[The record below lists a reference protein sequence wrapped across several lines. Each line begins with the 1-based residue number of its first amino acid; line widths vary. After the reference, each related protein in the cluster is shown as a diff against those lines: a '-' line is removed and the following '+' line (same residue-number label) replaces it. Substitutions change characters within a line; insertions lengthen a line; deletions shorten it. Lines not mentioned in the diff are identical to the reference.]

1 MKNIIFFYLNGC
13 PHCKKANTILQEL
26 FTQNPQYKNLDT
38 TMVEE
43 KQNADIAD
51 KYDYFYVP
59 CFYVDGKKLHEGAVT
74 KEKIKAVLD
83 SAMEQ

>member
-1 MKNIIFFYLNGC
+1 M
-13 PHCKKANTILQEL
+13 
-26 FTQNPQYKNLDT
+26 

-43 KQNADIAD
+43 KENADIAD